1 MNLFMPTRMST
12 RYKGI
17 GKKEVIQIGVTAGI
31 ILLLV
36 ALAAIVLS
44 RDLQTVLIAS
54 AFGGMIGGLM
64 AFFFYQKSSI
74 NLSVYDYLILML
86 RFSGAQKYFPYKKS
100 KEW

>member
-44 RDLQTVLIAS
+44 RDL
-54 AFGGMIGGLM
+54 
-64 AFFFYQKSSI
+64 
-74 NLSVYDYLILML
+74 
-86 RFSGAQKYFPYKKS
+86 
-100 KEW
+100 